1 MAKKKESS
9 LKNWEEIDS
18 SLKKLGELQ
27 IQKTNLDNELTE
39 KVNELKLKY
48 TSQSS
53 LIQTEIKQIEK
64 EISRFCEQNKDTFL
78 NKRNKKLNFGLI
90 SYRLSEKV
98 VCSSIGAAIKA
109 LKQLNYDWCIRTKE
123 ELDKDEVKKLDSNIL
138 TRIGVQIVK
147 EDKLTIEPNTVKIA
161 ATMINDMKSNQN

>member
-1 MAKKKESS
+1 MAKKKESTF
-9 LKNWEEIDS
+9 KNWEEIDT

-39 KVNELKLKY
+39 KVNELKLEY

-64 EISRFCEQNKDTFL
+64 EISRFCEQNKDIFI
-78 NKRNKKLNFGLI
+78 KQRNKKLNFGQI
-90 SYRLSEKV
+90 SYRLTEKV
-98 VCSSIGAAIKA
+98 VCGSVAAVIKS
-109 LKQLNYDWCIRTKE
+109 LKQLNYDFCIRTKE

-147 EDKLTIEPNTVKIA
+147 EDKLNIEPNTVKIA
-161 ATMINDMKSNQN
+161 ATMIN

>member
-1 MAKKKESS
+1 MAKKKESTF
-9 LKNWEEIDS
+9 KNWEEIDT

-64 EISRFCEQNKDTFL
+64 EISRFCEQNKDIFI
-78 NKRNKKLNFGLI
+78 KQRNKKLNFGQI
-90 SYRLSEKV
+90 SYRLTEKV
-98 VCSSIGAAIKA
+98 VCESVAAVIKS
-109 LKQLNYDWCIRTKE
+109 LKQLNYDFCIRTKE

-147 EDKLTIEPNTVKIA
+147 EDKLNIEPNTVKIA
-161 ATMINDMKSNQN
+161 ATMIN

>member
-98 VCSSIGAAIKA
+98 VCSSIVAAIKA

-161 ATMINDMKSNQN
+161 ATMIN

>member
-1 MAKKKESS
+1 M
-9 LKNWEEIDS
+9 KNWEEIDS

-161 ATMINDMKSNQN
+161 ATMIN

>member
-1 MAKKKESS
+1 M
-9 LKNWEEIDS
+9 
-18 SLKKLGELQ
+18 
-27 IQKTNLDNELTE
+27 
-39 KVNELKLKY
+39 
-48 TSQSS
+48 
-53 LIQTEIKQIEK
+53 
-64 EISRFCEQNKDTFL
+64 ISC
-78 NKRNKKLNFGLI
+78 
-90 SYRLSEKV
+90 RLSEKV

-161 ATMINDMKSNQN
+161 ATMIN

>member
-98 VCSSIGAAIKA
+98 VCSRIGAAIKA

-161 ATMINDMKSNQN
+161 ATMIN

>member
-161 ATMINDMKSNQN
+161 ATMIN